1 MGLGISLQGWA
12 LQKEYFSS
20 LADYTIV
27 VFDNRGVGYS
37 DIAESKVHS
46 TFEMAVDASELLEHI
61 GWHNE
66 VNLVGV
72 SMGGMISLEL
82 ALLKPETFRTLILT
96 STHAGRATAPLKGM
110 IGIALTALMPSK
122 KNEIMAGMLFPET
135 YLRVAAP
142 SDFKPIHIPVTE
154 FYTNKDVF
162 IENSFVRA
170 KLTKPTTL
178 KGLLNQVKSV
188 GNHFVSTDRLNALR
202 DAPHLRIL
210 VCTGDTDNL
219 VRPSN
224 SKHLSTHLGAKLI
237 IYEDSG
243 HSLLQQHTVRYNK
256 MIQDWIES

>member
-1 MGLGISLQGWA
+1 MSLSEEIHGSGEKKIFFIMGLGISLQGWA

-46 TFEMAVDASELLEHI
+46 TFELAVDASELLEHI

-72 SMGGMISLEL
+72 SM
-82 ALLKPETFRTLILT
+82 
-96 STHAGRATAPLKGM
+96 AGRATAPLKGM

-188 GNHFVSTDRLNALR
+188 GNHFVSTDRLNALG

-210 VCTGDTDNL
+210 VCTGDTDNVNKL